1 MGVASTAT
9 GCKYCCYILKLKIG
23 WAACSSHMNLKRWCQ
38 LDEQIY
44 IAEMDERYNQHA
56 GLYYSERMIERLAEM
71 RAISAE
77 TFVNL
82 FSQPRELFLGSLENI
97 ADSSTKKLELKLYN
111 LRNEKIISSRYRFA
125 RAPVNWSTW
134 RQFNSIEK
142 DPKRRKH
149 VFDEFISKTRYISPV
164 IKERFDQMDRIYRK
178 YSDNKL
184 TPLGDYLENE
194 KISYSHLG
202 DFVKS
207 LGRQARK
214 PFQEALHS
222 ISKKVLG
229 RKAEYYDDFYFF
241 RNRVYAD
248 LDKEFVGVNP
258 TEQVR
263 RTLATMRFDLSSI
276 HIDTEQRKNKYP
288 SPICFFVQVPNDIR
302 VLYKSESP
310 YFDLQGCYHEMG
322 HAVHASSI
330 SAEAEYWNRYSFS
343 MGIAEIFSIF
353 LERLT
358 KNRKYLSSLGIKNNH
373 VLEEIEARNNFMDLF
388 FVTFYTA
395 NSLMKAEFWHEK
407 LSIEKASDV
416 YARLIKEYTG
426 FEIPGEYWMLHH
438 ILPDAIMYVP
448 SYLIAAVRAV
458 ELDHHLQDRF
468 GEKWWTQVETGK
480 YIREIIQPGTAINL
494 SRFSRLDSSL
504 FMNELTDIGSM

>member
-1 MGVASTAT
+1 
-9 GCKYCCYILKLKIG
+9 
-23 WAACSSHMNLKRWCQ
+23 MNLKRWCQ

-97 ADSSTKKLELKLYN
+97 VDSSTKKLELKLYN

-184 TPLGDYLENE
+184 TPLGGYLENE

-222 ISKKVLG
+222 ISKKMLG

-373 VLEEIEARNNFMDLF
+373 VLEEIEVRNNFMDLF

>member
-1 MGVASTAT
+1 MD
-9 GCKYCCYILKLKIG
+9 LKQ
-23 WAACSSHMNLKRWCQ
+23 WCQ

-44 IAEMDERYNQHA
+44 IAEMDERYKQHA
-56 GLYYSERMIERLAEM
+56 GLSYSEQMIERIAEM

-77 TFVNL
+77 TFVN
-82 FSQPRELFLGSLENI
+82 
-97 ADSSTKKLELKLYN
+97 
-111 LRNEKIISSRYRFA
+111 
-125 RAPVNWSTW
+125 
-134 RQFNSIEK
+134 
-142 DPKRRKH
+142 
-149 VFDEFISKTRYISPV
+149 FISQTRYISPV
-164 IKERFDQMDRIYRK
+164 IKERFDQMDGIYRQ

-184 TPLGDYLENE
+184 TPLGGYLENE

-202 DFVKS
+202 NFVKS
-207 LGRQARK
+207 MGRQARK

-248 LDKEFVGVNP
+248 LEKEFVGVNP
-258 TEQVR
+258 TAQVR
-263 RTLATMRFDLSSI
+263 HTLATMQFNLSSI
-276 HIDTEQRKNKYP
+276 HIDMEQRKNKYP

-322 HAVHASSI
+322 HAAHASSI
-330 SAEAEYWNRYSFS
+330 SSQAEYWNRYSFS

-358 KNRKYLSSLGIKNNH
+358 KNRKYLSSLGIKKNNYI
-373 VLEEIEARNNFMDLF
+373 LEEIEARNNFMDLF
-388 FVTFYTA
+388 FITFYTA
-395 NSLMKAEFWHEK
+395 NSLMKAEFWHKK

-458 ELDHHLQDRF
+458 ELDRHLQDRF

-480 YIREIIQPGTAINL
+480 YVREIIQPGAAINL
-494 SRFSRLDSSL
+494 STFSRLDSSL

>member
-1 MGVASTAT
+1 
-9 GCKYCCYILKLKIG
+9 
-23 WAACSSHMNLKRWCQ
+23 MNLKRWCQ

-184 TPLGDYLENE
+184 TPLGGYLENE

-504 FMNELTDIGSM
+504 FMNKLTDIGSM

>member
-1 MGVASTAT
+1 MD
-9 GCKYCCYILKLKIG
+9 LKQ
-23 WAACSSHMNLKRWCQ
+23 WCQ

-44 IAEMDERYNQHA
+44 IAEMDERYKQHA
-56 GLYYSERMIERLAEM
+56 GLSYNEQMIGRLAEM
-71 RAISAE
+71 RTISAE
-77 TFVNL
+77 TFVNF
-82 FSQPRELFLGSLENI
+82 FSQPRELFLSSLENI

-142 DPKRRKH
+142 DPKKRKH

-164 IKERFDQMDRIYRK
+164 IKERFDKMDGIYHK

-184 TPLGDYLENE
+184 TPLGGYLENE
-194 KISYSHLG
+194 KISYSHLRN
-202 DFVKS
+202 FVKS
-207 LGRQARK
+207 MGRQAKR
-214 PFQEALHS
+214 PFQEALDS

-248 LDKEFVGVNP
+248 LEKEFVGLNP
-258 TEQVR
+258 AAQVR
-263 RTLATMRFDLSSI
+263 HTLATMQFNLSSI

-288 SPICFFVQVPNDIR
+288 SPLCFFVQVPNDIR

-322 HAVHASSI
+322 HALHASSI
-330 SAEAEYWNRYSFS
+330 SAGAEYWNRYSFS

-373 VLEEIEARNNFMDLF
+373 ILEEIEARNNFMGLF

-395 NSLMKAEFWHEK
+395 NSLMKAEFWHKK
-407 LSIEKASDV
+407 LSIEKASDI

-426 FEIPGEYWMLHH
+426 FEMPGEYWMLHH

-458 ELDHHLQDRF
+458 ELDRHLQDRF

-480 YIREIIQPGTAINL
+480 YVREIIQPGAAINL
-494 SRFSRLDSSL
+494 STFSRLDSSL

>member
-1 MGVASTAT
+1 MD
-9 GCKYCCYILKLKIG
+9 LKQ
-23 WAACSSHMNLKRWCQ
+23 WCQ

-44 IAEMDERYNQHA
+44 IAEMDERYKQYA
-56 GLYYSERMIERLAEM
+56 GLSYSEQMIERLAEM
-71 RAISAE
+71 RTISAE
-77 TFVNL
+77 TFVNF
-82 FSQPRELFLGSLENI
+82 FSQPRELFLSSLENI

-125 RAPVNWSTW
+125 TAPVNWSTW
-134 RQFNSIEK
+134 RQFNSFEK
-142 DPKRRKH
+142 DPKKRKH

-164 IKERFDQMDRIYRK
+164 IKERFDQMDGIYRK
-178 YSDNKL
+178 YSNNKL
-184 TPLGDYLENE
+184 TPLGGYLEDE
-194 KISYSHLG
+194 KISYSYLG

-207 LGRQARK
+207 MGRQARK
-214 PFQEALHS
+214 PFQEVLHS

-229 RKAEYYDDFYFF
+229 REAEYYDDFYFF

-248 LDKEFVGVNP
+248 LKKEFVGVNP
-258 TEQVR
+258 TAQVR
-263 RTLATMRFDLSSI
+263 RTLATMQFDLSSI

-330 SAEAEYWNRYSFS
+330 SVEAEYWNRYSFS

-358 KNRKYLSSLGIKNNH
+358 KNRKYLSSLGIKNNRI
-373 VLEEIEARNNFMDLF
+373 LEEIEARNNFMDLF
-388 FVTFYTA
+388 FVTFYAA
-395 NSLMKAEFWHEK
+395 NSIMKAEFWHKK
-407 LSIEKASDV
+407 LSIEKTSDV

-426 FEIPGEYWMLHH
+426 FEMPGEYWMLHH
-438 ILPDAIMYVP
+438 ILPDAIMYAP

-458 ELDHHLQDRF
+458 ELDHHLRDRF
-468 GEKWWTQVETGK
+468 GEKWWTQLEAGK
-480 YIREIIQPGTAINL
+480 YIREIVQPGAAINL

-504 FMNELTDIGSM
+504 FMNELTDIG

>member
-1 MGVASTAT
+1 
-9 GCKYCCYILKLKIG
+9 
-23 WAACSSHMNLKRWCQ
+23 MNLRQWCQ

-44 IAEMDERYNQHA
+44 IAEMDELYKQHA
-56 GLYYSERMIERLAEM
+56 GLPFSEHMIQRLAEM
-71 RAISAE
+71 RTISAE
-77 TFVNL
+77 TFVNFL
-82 FSQPRELFLGSLENI
+82 SQPRELFLSSLENI
-97 ADSSTKKLELKLYN
+97 ATSSTKKLELKLYN
-111 LRNEKIISSRYRFA
+111 LRNEKIISSTHRFA
-125 RAPVNWSTW
+125 KAPLNWSTW
-134 RQFNSIEK
+134 RQFNSVEK
-142 DPKRRKH
+142 DLKKRKH

-164 IKERFDQMDRIYRK
+164 IKERFDKIDRIYRR

-184 TPLGDYLENE
+184 TPLDGYLENE
-194 KISYSHLG
+194 GVSYSYLE

-207 LGRQARK
+207 LGRHARK

-229 RKAEYYDDFYFF
+229 REAEYYDDFYFF
-241 RNRVYAD
+241 RNKIYAD
-248 LDKEFVGVNP
+248 LEKEFVGINP
-258 TEQVR
+258 TRQVR
-263 RTLATMRFDLSSI
+263 RTLATMQFDLSSI

-288 SPICFFVQVPNDIR
+288 SPICFFVQVPKDIR

-322 HAVHASSI
+322 HAIHASSI
-330 SAEAEYWNRYSFS
+330 CADVEYWNRYCFS
-343 MGIAEIFSIF
+343 MGVAEIFSIF

-358 KNRKYLSSLGIKNNH
+358 KNRKYLSSLGIKNNRI
-373 VLEEIEARNNFMDLF
+373 LEEIDERNSFMDLF

-395 NSLMKAEFWHEK
+395 NSLMKTKFWREK
-407 LSIEKASDV
+407 LSVEKASDV

-448 SYLIAAVRAV
+448 SYLMAAVRAV
-458 ELDHHLQDRF
+458 ELDHHLQYKF
-468 GEKWWTQVETGK
+468 GDKWWMQVETGK
-480 YIREIIQPGTAINL
+480 YIREIMQLGAAINL

-504 FMNELTDIGSM
+504 FINELIDIGSK

>member
-1 MGVASTAT
+1 
-9 GCKYCCYILKLKIG
+9 
-23 WAACSSHMNLKRWCQ
+23 MNLKRWCQ

-184 TPLGDYLENE
+184 TPLGGYLENE

-504 FMNELTDIGSM
+504 FMSELTDIGSM

>member
-1 MGVASTAT
+1 MD
-9 GCKYCCYILKLKIG
+9 LKQ
-23 WAACSSHMNLKRWCQ
+23 WCQ

-44 IAEMDERYNQHA
+44 IAEMDERYKQHA
-56 GLYYSERMIERLAEM
+56 GLSFNEQMIERLAEM
-71 RAISAE
+71 RTISAE
-77 TFVNL
+77 TFVNF
-82 FSQPRELFLGSLENI
+82 FSQPRELFLSSLENI

-134 RQFNSIEK
+134 RQFSSIEK
-142 DPKRRKH
+142 DPKKRKH

-164 IKERFDQMDRIYRK
+164 IKERFDKMDEIYRK

-184 TPLGDYLENE
+184 TPLGGYLENE
-194 KISYSHLG
+194 KISYSRLG
-202 DFVKS
+202 NFVKS
-207 LGRQARK
+207 MGRQAKR
-214 PFQEALHS
+214 PFQEALDS
-222 ISKKVLG
+222 ISKRVLG

-248 LDKEFVGVNP
+248 LEKELVGVNP
-258 TEQVR
+258 TAQVIH
-263 RTLATMRFDLSSI
+263 TLATMQFNLSSI
-276 HIDTEQRKNKYP
+276 HIDMEQRKNKYP

-322 HAVHASSI
+322 HALHASSI
-330 SAEAEYWNRYSFS
+330 SAEAEYWNRYGFS

-358 KNRKYLSSLGIKNNH
+358 KNRKYLSSLEIKNNYI
-373 VLEEIEARNNFMDLF
+373 LEEIEARSKFMDLF

-395 NSLMKAEFWHEK
+395 NSLMKAEFWHKK
-407 LSIEKASDV
+407 LSIENASDL

-426 FEIPGEYWMLHH
+426 FEMPGEYWMLHH

-468 GEKWWTQVETGK
+468 GEKWWTQVEAGK
-480 YIREIIQPGTAINL
+480 YLREIIQPGAAINL
-494 SRFSRLDSSL
+494 STFSRLDSSL
-504 FMNELTDIGSM
+504 FMNELIDIGSM

>member
-1 MGVASTAT
+1 
-9 GCKYCCYILKLKIG
+9 
-23 WAACSSHMNLKRWCQ
+23 MNLKRWCQ

-184 TPLGDYLENE
+184 TPLGGYLENE

-373 VLEEIEARNNFMDLF
+373 VLEEIEVRNNFMDLF

-504 FMNELTDIGSM
+504 FMSELTDIGSM

>member
-1 MGVASTAT
+1 
-9 GCKYCCYILKLKIG
+9 
-23 WAACSSHMNLKRWCQ
+23 MNLKRWCQ

-56 GLYYSERMIERLAEM
+56 GLYYRERMIERLAEM

-77 TFVNL
+77 TFVNF
-82 FSQPRELFLGSLENI
+82 FSQPRELFLSSLENI
-97 ADSSTKKLELKLYN
+97 ADSSTKKLELRLYN

-125 RAPVNWSTW
+125 SAPVNWSTW

-149 VFDEFISKTRYISPV
+149 VFDEFISKTRYISPI
-164 IKERFDQMDRIYRK
+164 IKERFDQMDTIYRK

-184 TPLGDYLENE
+184 TPLGGYLENE

-214 PFQEALHS
+214 PFQEALYS

-263 RTLATMRFDLSSI
+263 RTLARMRFDLSSI

-407 LSIEKASDV
+407 LSIEKASDA

-458 ELDHHLQDRF
+458 ELDRHLQDRF

-480 YIREIIQPGTAINL
+480 YIREIIQPGAAINL

>member
-1 MGVASTAT
+1 MD
-9 GCKYCCYILKLKIG
+9 LKQ
-23 WAACSSHMNLKRWCQ
+23 WCQ

-44 IAEMDERYNQHA
+44 IAEMDERYKQHA
-56 GLYYSERMIERLAEM
+56 GLSYNEQMIGRLAEM
-71 RAISAE
+71 RTISAE
-77 TFVNL
+77 TFVNF
-82 FSQPRELFLGSLENI
+82 FSQPRELFLSSLENI

-142 DPKRRKH
+142 DLKKRKH

-164 IKERFDQMDRIYRK
+164 IKERFDKMDGIYHK
-178 YSDNKL
+178 YSYNKL
-184 TPLGDYLENE
+184 TPLGGYLENE
-194 KISYSHLG
+194 KISYSHLRN
-202 DFVKS
+202 FVKS
-207 LGRQARK
+207 MGRQAKR
-214 PFQEALHS
+214 PFQEALDS

-248 LDKEFVGVNP
+248 LEKEFVGLNP
-258 TEQVR
+258 AAQVR
-263 RTLATMRFDLSSI
+263 HTLATMQFNLSSI

-288 SPICFFVQVPNDIR
+288 SPLCFFVQVPNDIR

-322 HAVHASSI
+322 HALHASSI
-330 SAEAEYWNRYSFS
+330 SAGAEYWNRYSFS

-373 VLEEIEARNNFMDLF
+373 ILEEIEARNNFMGLF

-395 NSLMKAEFWHEK
+395 NSLMKAEFWHKK
-407 LSIEKASDV
+407 LSIEKASDI

-426 FEIPGEYWMLHH
+426 FEMPGEYWMLHH

-458 ELDHHLQDRF
+458 ELDRHLQDRF

-480 YIREIIQPGTAINL
+480 YVREIIQPGAAINL
-494 SRFSRLDSSL
+494 STFSRLDSSL

>member
-1 MGVASTAT
+1 
-9 GCKYCCYILKLKIG
+9 
-23 WAACSSHMNLKRWCQ
+23 MNLKRWCQ

-44 IAEMDERYNQHA
+44 IAEMDERYSQHA

-184 TPLGDYLENE
+184 TPLGGYLENE
-194 KISYSHLG
+194 KLSYSHLG

-494 SRFSRLDSSL
+494 SKFSRLDSNL

>member
-1 MGVASTAT
+1 ME
-9 GCKYCCYILKLKIG
+9 LKQ
-23 WAACSSHMNLKRWCQ
+23 WCQ

-44 IAEMDERYNQHA
+44 IAEMDERYKQHA
-56 GLYYSERMIERLAEM
+56 GLSFNEQMIERLAEM
-71 RAISAE
+71 RTISAE
-77 TFVNL
+77 TFVNF
-82 FSQPRELFLGSLENI
+82 FSQPRELFLSSLENI

-111 LRNEKIISSRYRFA
+111 LRNEKIVSSRYRFA

-134 RQFNSIEK
+134 RQFSSIEK
-142 DPKRRKH
+142 DPKKRKH

-164 IKERFDQMDRIYRK
+164 IKERFDKMDEIYRK

-184 TPLGDYLENE
+184 TPLGGYLENE
-194 KISYSHLG
+194 KISYSRLG
-202 DFVKS
+202 NFVKS
-207 LGRQARK
+207 MGRQAKR
-214 PFQEALHS
+214 PFQEALDS
-222 ISKKVLG
+222 ISKRVLG

-248 LDKEFVGVNP
+248 LEKELVGVNP
-258 TEQVR
+258 TAQVIH
-263 RTLATMRFDLSSI
+263 TLATMQFNLSSI
-276 HIDTEQRKNKYP
+276 HIDMEQRKNKYP

-322 HAVHASSI
+322 HALHASSI
-330 SAEAEYWNRYSFS
+330 SAEAEYWNRYDFS

-358 KNRKYLSSLGIKNNH
+358 KNRKYLSSIGIKNNYI
-373 VLEEIEARNNFMDLF
+373 LEEIEARSKFMDLF

-395 NSLMKAEFWHEK
+395 NSLMKAEFWHKK
-407 LSIEKASDV
+407 LSIENASDL

-426 FEIPGEYWMLHH
+426 FEMPGEYWMLHH

-468 GEKWWTQVETGK
+468 GEKWWTQVEAGK
-480 YIREIIQPGTAINL
+480 YLREIIQPGAAINL
-494 SRFSRLDSSL
+494 STFSRLDTSL
-504 FMNELTDIGSM
+504 FMNELIDIGSM

>member
-1 MGVASTAT
+1 MD
-9 GCKYCCYILKLKIG
+9 L
-23 WAACSSHMNLKRWCQ
+23 RQWCQ

-44 IAEMDERYNQHA
+44 IAEMDERYKQFA
-56 GLYYSERMIERLAEM
+56 GISNNEPMIERLAEM

-77 TFVNL
+77 TFVNF
-82 FSQPRELFLGSLENI
+82 FSEPRELVLSSLDNI

-111 LRNEKIISSRYRFA
+111 LRNEKIISSRYKFG

-134 RQFNSIEK
+134 RQFNSVEK

-149 VFDEFISKTRYISPV
+149 VFDEFISKTKYISPL
-164 IKERFDQMDRIYRK
+164 IKERFDQMNRIYGQ
-178 YSDNKL
+178 YSYNKL
-184 TPLGDYLENE
+184 SPLDGYLKNE
-194 KISYSHLG
+194 KISYTHLV

-207 LGRQARK
+207 LGRQAKK
-214 PFQEALHS
+214 PFQEALQN

-229 RKAEYYDDFYFF
+229 RDAEYYDDFYFF
-241 RNRVYAD
+241 RNSVYAD
-248 LDKEFVGVNP
+248 LEKAFVGVNP
-258 TEQVR
+258 LEQVR
-263 RTLATMRFDLSSI
+263 RTLATMQFDLSSI
-276 HIDTEQRKNKYP
+276 HIDMEQRKNKYP

-322 HAVHASSI
+322 HAAHASSI
-330 SAEAEYWNRYSFS
+330 NAQAEYWNRYTFS

-358 KNRKYLSSLGIKNNH
+358 KNRKYLSSLGIKNNDI
-373 VLEEIEARNNFMDLF
+373 VEEIGERNNFMDLF

-395 NSLMKAEFWHEK
+395 NSLMKAEFWHDK
-407 LSIEKASDV
+407 LSMERASEV

-426 FEIPGEYWMLHH
+426 FEMPGEYWILHH

-458 ELDHHLQDRF
+458 ELDHHLQDEF
-468 GEKWWTQVETGK
+468 GEKWWTQVEAGK
-480 YIREIIQPGTAINL
+480 YIREIMEPGAAINL
-494 SRFSRLDSSL
+494 PRFSRLDSSL
-504 FMNELTDIGSM
+504 FMNELIRIGSV

>member
-1 MGVASTAT
+1 
-9 GCKYCCYILKLKIG
+9 
-23 WAACSSHMNLKRWCQ
+23 MNLKRWCQ

-77 TFVNL
+77 TFVNF

-184 TPLGDYLENE
+184 TPLGGYLENE

>member
-1 MGVASTAT
+1 M
-9 GCKYCCYILKLKIG
+9 LKP
-23 WAACSSHMNLKRWCQ
+23 MNLKRWCQ

-82 FSQPRELFLGSLENI
+82 FSQPRKLFLGSLENI

-142 DPKRRKH
+142 NPKRRKH
-149 VFDEFISKTRYISPV
+149 VFDEFISKTRYISPI

-178 YSDNKL
+178 YSNNKL
-184 TPLGDYLENE
+184 TPLDGYLENE

-241 RNRVYAD
+241 RKRIYAD

-263 RTLATMRFDLSSI
+263 RTLAIMRFDLSSI

-373 VLEEIEARNNFMDLF
+373 VLEEIEVRNNFMDLF

-395 NSLMKAEFWHEK
+395 NSQMKAEFWHEK

-480 YIREIIQPGTAINL
+480 YIREIIQPGAAINL

>member
-1 MGVASTAT
+1 
-9 GCKYCCYILKLKIG
+9 
-23 WAACSSHMNLKRWCQ
+23 MNLKRWCQ

-44 IAEMDERYNQHA
+44 IAEMDERYSQHA

-184 TPLGDYLENE
+184 TPLGGYLENE

-494 SRFSRLDSSL
+494 SRFSQLDSSL

>member
-1 MGVASTAT
+1 
-9 GCKYCCYILKLKIG
+9 
-23 WAACSSHMNLKRWCQ
+23 MNLKRWCQ

-97 ADSSTKKLELKLYN
+97 ADSSMKKLELKLYN

-184 TPLGDYLENE
+184 TPLGGYLENE

-373 VLEEIEARNNFMDLF
+373 VLEEIEVRNNFMDLF

>member
-1 MGVASTAT
+1 MD
-9 GCKYCCYILKLKIG
+9 L
-23 WAACSSHMNLKRWCQ
+23 NQWCQ

-44 IAEMDERYNQHA
+44 IAEMDERYKQHA
-56 GLYYSERMIERLAEM
+56 GFSYSEGIIERLAEM
-71 RAISAE
+71 RIISAE
-77 TFVNL
+77 TFVNF
-82 FSQPRELFLGSLENI
+82 FSQPRELFLSSLENI
-97 ADSSTKKLELKLYN
+97 ADSSTKKLELKLYH

-142 DPKRRKH
+142 DPKKRKH

-164 IKERFDQMDRIYRK
+164 ITERFDQMDRIYRQH
-178 YSDNKL
+178 SDNKL
-184 TPLGDYLENE
+184 TPLDGYLENE
-194 KISYSHLG
+194 KISYSNLI
-202 DFVKS
+202 DFVRS
-207 LGRQARK
+207 MGRQAKK
-214 PFQEALHS
+214 PFQESLQAV
-222 ISKKVLG
+222 SKKVLG

-241 RNRVYAD
+241 RNMIYAD
-248 LDKEFVGVNP
+248 LEKDFVGVNP
-258 TEQVR
+258 PEQVR
-263 RTLATMRFDLSSI
+263 RTLATMQFDLSSI

-330 SAEAEYWNRYSFS
+330 NAQAEYWNRYSFS

-373 VLEEIEARNNFMDLF
+373 VLEEIEVRNNFMDLF

-407 LSIEKASDV
+407 LSMEEASDV
-416 YARLIKEYTG
+416 YARLMKEYTG
-426 FEIPGEYWMLHH
+426 FEMPGEYWMLHH

-458 ELDHHLQDRF
+458 ELDHHLQDKF

-480 YIREIIQPGTAINL
+480 YIREIIQPGAAINL

-504 FMNELTDIGSM
+504 FMNELTDIGSV